1 MHYDTCALV
10 DADIDDERLRKRL
23 VFATPLNG
31 LDGFIKQELK
41 YSMPRFDEYDDS
53 SVRNHCDDEAA
64 STGRADDAPRSRSSA
79 SVSSSS

>member
-41 YSMPRFDEYDDS
+41 YSMPRFDEYNDS
-53 SVRNHCDDEAA
+53 SDHRNHCDEAA
-64 STGRADDAPRSRSSA
+64 NTGRADDAPSSRSSA
-79 SVSSSS
+79 SMSSSS

>member
-53 SVRNHCDDEAA
+53 SVRNHCDEAA
-64 STGRADDAPRSRSSA
+64 NTGRADDAPSSRSSA
-79 SVSSSS
+79 SMSSSS